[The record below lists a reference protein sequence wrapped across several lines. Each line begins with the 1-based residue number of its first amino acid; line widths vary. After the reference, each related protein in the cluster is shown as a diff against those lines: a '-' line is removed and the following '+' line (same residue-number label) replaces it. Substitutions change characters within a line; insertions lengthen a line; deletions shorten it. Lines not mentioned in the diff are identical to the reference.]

1 MSLNVC
7 TFSGRLGRDAE
18 KKVLPSGTEAL
29 EFSIAVDVGFGDSKT
44 TFWLRCSMFGNRG
57 AKLAQYLT
65 KGQLVAVSGE
75 FNPREYPSGGA
86 TKTSLELRVD
96 KVELLGKSDSASQRA
111 QEPERRPAAKPAA
124 DPFDS
129 FDDIPF

>member
-18 KKVLPSGTEAL
+18 SKVLPNGTAVL

-44 TFWLRCSMFGNRG
+44 TFWLRCSLFGERG
-57 AKLAQYLT
+57 AKLAQYLA

-75 FNPREYPSGGA
+75 FNAREYPSGGA
-86 TKTSLELRVD
+86 KKTSLELRVD
-96 KVELLGKSDSASQRA
+96 KVELLGRSDNAPQRA
-111 QEPERRPAAKPAA
+111 PDPERRPAAKPAA
-124 DPFDS
+124 DPFD
-129 FDDIPF
+129 DDIPF